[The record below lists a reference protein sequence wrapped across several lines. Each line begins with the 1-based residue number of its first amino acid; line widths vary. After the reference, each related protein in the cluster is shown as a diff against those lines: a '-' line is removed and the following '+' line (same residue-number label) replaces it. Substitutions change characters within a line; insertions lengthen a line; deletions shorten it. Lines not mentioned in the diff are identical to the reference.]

1 MEHKSE
7 ETTLEEFDNRPIK
20 RSKTLESRV
29 MDDQFPS
36 PSISPTSLI
45 SECSESIGLE
55 INDQENG
62 VLINSIVYDYLPQGK
77 ISTYYFFFCY
87 L

>member
-1 MEHKSE
+1 MDHNSE
-7 ETTLEEFDNRPIK
+7 TTTLEEFDNRPIK

-36 PSISPTSLI
+36 PIISLTSLL
-45 SECSESIGLE
+45 SECSESIGSE

-62 VLINSIVYDYLPQGK
+62 VLI
-77 ISTYYFFFCY
+77 
-87 L
+87 

>member
-1 MEHKSE
+1 
-7 ETTLEEFDNRPIK
+7 
-20 RSKTLESRV
+20 

-36 PSISPTSLI
+36 PIVSPTSLI
-45 SECSESIGLE
+45 SECSESIGSE

-62 VLINSIVYDYLPQGK
+62 VLINNIVYDYLPQGE
-77 ISTYYFFFCY
+77 ISTYYFCFLLLLY